1 MIHDFLQERAALYVS
16 GAMPSEER
24 GEFELVLEFHHEL
37 RTHVGE
43 MLEVAR
49 QIIVATAA
57 RPAAPLSLA
66 VKANILSAISTRP
79 QQVKPEGLVR
89 SGPDGLVQWINPAF
103 SAMCGYTIEELLGKK
118 LGPVLQ
124 GERTDRATVER
135 MCQAVHEYRPCRE
148 TILNYHKNG
157 TPYWVEIGIVP
168 IFDDAGKPVWLV
180 AREKELPDYAVA

>member
-103 SAMCGYTIEELLGKK
+103 SAMCGYTIEELW
-118 LGPVLQ
+118 
-124 GERTDRATVER
+124 A
-135 MCQAVHEYRPCRE
+135 
-148 TILNYHKNG
+148 KNSALSCKASV
-157 TPYWVEIGIVP
+157 PIVP
-168 IFDDAGKPVWLV
+168 PSSACAKPCTNTVRAG
-180 AREKELPDYAVA
+180 RRF

>member
-37 RTHVGE
+37 SVYVAE
-43 MLEVAR
+43 LSEVAC
-49 QIIVATAA
+49 QIAVATAS
-57 RPAAPLSLA
+57 RPAAPISPS
-66 VKANILSAISTRP
+66 VKANILTAIGSLP
-79 QQVKPEGLVR
+79 QRVSPEGLVM

-103 SAMCGYTIEELLGKK
+103 SDMCGYTVDELSGKK
-118 LGPVLQ
+118 LGPILQ

-135 MCQAVHEYRPCRE
+135 MRQAVHEYRPCRE